1 MQPEAKFFVFL
12 WLIKQY
18 NMTVTEINSLY
29 ARIFRY
35 LYEMRI
41 KDAIT
46 DLGYL
51 IQQNGFG
58 PAYDELVQQET
69 TYRFLLR
76 YRLEGVEDK
85 EREIVLLKLK
95 RTLCELADSAYR
107 QWLAVNSGQW
117 YYSRLRAARAAKNL
131 QELMQELGEL
141 DSDYTLTLLKQD
153 EVQRKAEILQ
163 LNSQREQLVGMLFQ
177 NILLSDSWSDQ
188 ELKLIQEAFTH
199 LLYPHERALLVSAL
213 LLSLQF
219 LFDEKKFLFLLDLC
233 EQEDVEVNRRAL
245 TVVMLL
251 FDMYDQ
257 RMQWYPAIS
266 SRLAA
271 LLEDEARQTALLSV
285 FIQLARTKDVET
297 ISRRMR
303 EEFLPEMNKLGSS
316 IQQKLTESQEFG
328 EELNPDWKELF
339 EDASL
344 SEKMQEF
351 SEMQTEGVDVYMST
365 FSNLKFYP
373 FFKEIHNWFL
383 PFYSEHSQVAEL
395 FKQDSLQGVN
405 VTKLV
410 TSSDFLC
417 SSDKYSF
424 CFNLAQVPES
434 YRSQMAANFGSETE
448 AYKEMQKME
457 QSGNQ
462 RLKTESVSNRYIQ
475 DLYRFYKLF
484 SHKKDF
490 RDIFAG
496 SLDFYAVSGISPYL
510 EQEEIMLKIALVYF
524 KTKHYAQALKLFDR
538 LLELKAVDADLYRKK
553 AYCHQQLQE
562 YATALQ
568 AYLKADLLQADNL
581 WTLKRIAACYRQLK
595 NNEEALVYYRRAEKL
610 DPENYVL
617 SMNIGHCLMDLQRYN
632 EALKSYYK
640 AEFISGE
647 SPRTWRPLVWC
658 ALLCKKYDQADKYI
672 QKLLAH
678 KPLMVDFLNAGHLE
692 WLQGSALKAIQMYK
706 KGIRLTHTAQS
717 EFFELFE
724 KDLPV
729 LLEQGINRADIPV
742 VRDGLLYQ
750 LEE

>member
-1 MQPEAKFFVFL
+1 
-12 WLIKQY
+12 
-18 NMTVTEINSLY
+18 MTISEIDSLY
-29 ARIFRY
+29 ARIFRF
-35 LYEMRI
+35 LYQMRI
-41 KDAIT
+41 KEAIM

-69 TYRFLLR
+69 TYRYLLR

-85 EREIVLLKLK
+85 ERDKVLLKLI

-107 QWLAVNSGQW
+107 QWLTVNSSQW
-117 YYSRLRAARAAKNL
+117 YYSRLRAYRSAKNT
-131 QELMQELGEL
+131 QEVLEELREL
-141 DSDYTLTLLKQD
+141 DAELALTSLKKD
-153 EVQRKAEILQ
+153 EDQRKAEMLQ
-163 LNSQREQLVGMLFQ
+163 LNSRREQLSGTLFQ
-177 NILLSDSWSDQ
+177 RLLLSDIWSDR
-188 ELKLIQEAFTH
+188 EVKLLQEAYAH
-199 LLYPHERALLVSAL
+199 LLYSHEKALLVSAL

-233 EQEDVEVNRRAL
+233 EHEEVEVNRRAL
-245 TVVMLL
+245 TAVMLL
-251 FDMYDQ
+251 FDMYDR

-271 LLEDEARQTALLSV
+271 LLEDEARQSALLSI
-285 FIQLARTKDVET
+285 FIQLARTKDVDT
-297 ISRRMR
+297 ISRRMQ
-303 EEFLPEMNKLGSS
+303 EEFLPEMSRLGSS
-316 IQQKLTESQEFG
+316 IQQKITESQEFG

-351 SEMQTEGVDVYMST
+351 SEMQIEGVDVYMST

-395 FKQDSLQGVN
+395 FKHDSLQGVN

-424 CFNLAQVPES
+424 CFNLAQVPET
-434 YRSQMAANFGSETE
+434 YRSQMAANLGSETE
-448 AYKEMQKME
+448 AYQELQKME

-462 RLKTESVSNRYIQ
+462 CLKTESVSNRYIQ

-490 RDIFAG
+490 KDVFAG

-510 EQEEIMLKIALVYF
+510 EQEEIMLKVALVYF
-524 KTKHYAQALKLFDR
+524 KTKHYRQALKLFDR
-538 LLELKAVDADLYRKK
+538 LLENKAGDADLHRKK

-562 YATALQ
+562 YAVALQ
-568 AYLKADLLQADNL
+568 AYLKADLLQHDNL
-581 WTLKRIAACYRQLK
+581 WTLKRISACYRQLK

-632 EALKSYYK
+632 EALQSYYK

-658 ALLCKKYDQADKYI
+658 AIMCKKYDQAGKYV

-678 KPLMVDFLNAGHLE
+678 KPVMVDFLNAGHLE

-717 EFFELFE
+717 EFFDLFE
-724 KDLPV
+724 KDLSV
-729 LLEQGINRADIPV
+729 LLEQGINSADIPM